1 MYYLNKA
8 AGYASFR
15 DMCHEILF
23 SALLA
28 WMQSVAAK
36 PKVDQHY
43 YIKKLGAH
51 ASLRILLYRLSSPAL
66 LP

>member
-1 MYYLNKA
+1 
-8 AGYASFR
+8 
-15 DMCHEILF
+15 MCHEILF